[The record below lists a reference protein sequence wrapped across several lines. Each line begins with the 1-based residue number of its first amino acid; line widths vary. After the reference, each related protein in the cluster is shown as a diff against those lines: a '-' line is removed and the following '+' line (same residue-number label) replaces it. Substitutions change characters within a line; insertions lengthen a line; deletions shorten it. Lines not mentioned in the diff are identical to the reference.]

1 MLARLSATD
10 EGVCC
15 LIRELSA
22 ASKGLRPMPA
32 SGRWKVRC
40 SRLAFLALAAGGV
53 GFTGE
58 AWLDQCT
65 LWLAGGPTRK
75 ELTPGSALALAAARA
90 ALRSQSL
97 AAAAGAG
104 CWGEGEAADGLDE
117 LSRGLVASSPAG
129 CCCSNLSAN
138 TSFEKFVCILLKE
151 CQIIKQQTK

>member
-1 MLARLSATD
+1 
-10 EGVCC
+10 
-15 LIRELSA
+15 
-22 ASKGLRPMPA
+22 MPA

-75 ELTPGSALALAAARA
+75 ELTPGSPLALAAARA

-104 CWGEGEAADGLDE
+104 CWGEGEAAE

-138 TSFEKFVCILLKE
+138 TSFEKIVCVLPKG